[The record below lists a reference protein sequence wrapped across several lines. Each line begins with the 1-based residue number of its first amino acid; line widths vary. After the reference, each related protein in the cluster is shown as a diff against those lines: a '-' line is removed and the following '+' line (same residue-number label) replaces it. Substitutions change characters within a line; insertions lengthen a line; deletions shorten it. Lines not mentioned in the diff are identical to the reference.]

1 MCVQNLRG
9 CVSLTQHDLMLSSL
23 MAMLQDPLQEADSVI
38 KKRFPIPHFVN
49 CDQNGSQARF
59 LLAKLNPSSTHNNQ
73 SGMSAE
79 VIMTDDVSLQV
90 FTDHLKKLA
99 VQS

>member
-1 MCVQNLRG
+1 MQE
-9 CVSLTQHDLMLSSL
+9 
-23 MAMLQDPLQEADSVI
+23 PLQEADGI
-38 KKRFPIPHFVN
+38 IRRRFPIPHFVN

-79 VIMTDDVSLQV
+79 MIMTDDVSLQV
-90 FTDHLKKLA
+90 FTEHLKKLA

>member
-1 MCVQNLRG
+1 MRQ
-9 CVSLTQHDLMLSSL
+9 
-23 MAMLQDPLQEADSVI
+23 APKQEAEAI
-38 KKRFPIPHFVN
+38 LYRRFPVPRLVD

-59 LLAKLNPSSTHNNQ
+59 LLAKLNPSSTYNTS

-79 VIMTDDVSLQV
+79 VIMTDDVSLSV